1 MSRMN
6 IMNVSCWGSLSYSI
20 SSSCWICLI
29 GWKGHM
35 VIRDASL
42 VDCGLIDKV
51 LNHWQCIV

>member
-1 MSRMN
+1 MS
-6 IMNVSCWGSLSYSI
+6 IMNGSCWDSLSYSI

-35 VIRDASL
+35 IIRDASF

-51 LNHWQCIV
+51 LNHWQCLV